1 MESKRNIR
9 GARCWR
15 CHWGERGDDQQYLMS
30 RLDSRILA
38 AAQIQCCH
46 TQYFK
51 FDFEQK
57 TERHTELVIAAGEGD
72 AKTMQRLLKT
82 GVPLLPMA
90 ARADPL
96 LHAIR
101 HNQRDAVFLLLSVGA
116 PLCNQSIEY
125 VTPLEGAHNTLG
137 LPAVFPALI
146 RMAYSEKIQME
157 IQTLKGSKI
166 TGKEEKLLQ
175 VMESYQK
182 SFRIFGN
189 FSKFILESNNYEERS
204 KKARDLLCTA
214 AKYGLSLTCVLL
226 GLEDV
231 CIHPLQDE
239 ENPFKLAFL
248 GNHFDTQVTLCRDM
262 NMVPFTFSLP
272 PSAILPSDLLQE
284 YWVNERKLLDD
295 ICSGKHD
302 HTKLNKYE
310 TNILKKYIEQLSK
323 VKPNEDLKSQDITLE
338 RPDDFFL
345 YLLAKHDLVYILYI
359 LYEKNFKDMY
369 INRVVESFSE
379 CTMLH
384 VASMYGRLNMIEYLL
399 YRNPELDKV
408 TLGKYSAA
416 HLSAIGGHKECYQY
430 ILARMNDD
438 QKEMKCNIQLTAAE
452 LMRKYEEFCSNCQ
465 MPLMTREEAL
475 HVKNETEDGKR
486 AHELLYIKGNYLK
499 ITKPDDLIDVAVN
512 NVCDEKK
519 VNEIKDKIK
528 IETEKLLESIEDKNF
543 KGRTVL
549 TGPLVEGNEIF
560 HVNYV
565 DFMYEVSPEYDIMC
579 KSSESPGEGTIIS
592 MDLPLKGSTFRE
604 EFAKHIKKAIKNYVS
619 KSSDKSDISIAPPFL
634 LHTHKGVYIPWVWN
648 HKYFCLLASYI
659 VPTLKAK
666 HSVNDREESVFI
678 TNVSDGWILR
688 KYREETKY
696 FKDLTEDDRK
706 VWLACRLLRK
716 ITLQLWFAPRF
727 STKRYTQ
734 SWNTYSVGIEG
745 LEERIL
751 KQLFKDEKNAPTECN
766 KKSLFDRVLSVYSRA
781 ANKESGIWVPRP
793 DDDFHGKALS
803 VCGILEYLE
812 SLKKNDNF

>member
-1 MESKRNIR
+1 
-9 GARCWR
+9 
-15 CHWGERGDDQQYLMS
+15 
-30 RLDSRILA
+30 
-38 AAQIQCCH
+38 
-46 TQYFK
+46 
-51 FDFEQK
+51 
-57 TERHTELVIAAGEGD
+57 
-72 AKTMQRLLKT
+72 
-82 GVPLLPMA
+82 MA

-101 HNQRDAVFLLLSVGA
+101 HNQRDALFLLLSAGA
-116 PLCNQSIEY
+116 PLCNQSIEDM
-125 VTPLEGAHNTLG
+125 TPLEGAHNTLG

-157 IQTLKGSKI
+157 IETLKGSKI
-166 TGKEEKLLQ
+166 TGKEEEELLQ

-182 SFRIFGN
+182 CFRIFGN
-189 FSKFILESNNYEERS
+189 FSKFILESNNYDERI

-214 AKYGLSLTCVLL
+214 ASHGLSLTCVLL

-284 YWVNERKLLDD
+284 YWVNERKVLDD

-302 HTKLNKYE
+302 RTKLNKDE
-310 TNILKKYIEQLSK
+310 TNILENYIEQLSK

-359 LYEKNFKDMY
+359 LYEKIFKDMD
-369 INRVVESFSE
+369 INSVVESFSE

-384 VASMYGRLNMIEYLL
+384 VASMYGRLNMLEYLL

-416 HLSAIGGHKECYQY
+416 HLAAIGGHKECYQY

-465 MPLMTREEAL
+465 LPLMTREEAL

-486 AHELLYIKGNYLK
+486 AHKLLYIKGNYLK
-499 ITKPDDLIDVAVN
+499 ITKPDDLIDAAVN
-512 NVCDEKK
+512 NVCEKKK
-519 VNEIKDKIK
+519 VNEISDKIK
-528 IETEKLLESIEDKNF
+528 IETDKLVESIEDKKF
-543 KGRTVL
+543 KGKTVL

-560 HVNYV
+560 HINYV
-565 DFMYEVSPEYDIMC
+565 DFIYEVSPEQDIMC
-579 KSSESPGEGTIIS
+579 KSSGLHEEVSIIS
-592 MDLPLKGSTFRE
+592 KDRLLKGSKFRE
-604 EFAKHIKKAIKNYVS
+604 AFAEHLKKAIKSYVN
-619 KSSDKSDISIAPPFL
+619 KSSDILDISIAPPFQL
-634 LHTHKGVYIPWVWN
+634 YTHKGVYIHWVWN
-648 HKYFCLLASYI
+648 HKYFCLLTSYI
-659 VPTLKAK
+659 VPTLEAELLI
-666 HSVNDREESVFI
+666 NEEESRFEPVFI
-678 TNVSDGWILR
+678 TNNYDEWILS
-688 KYREETKY
+688 KYQEETRY
-696 FKDLTEDDRK
+696 FKHLSEDDRK
-706 VWLACRLLRK
+706 VWLACHLLRK
-716 ITLQLWFAPRF
+716 LTLQLWFAPRF
-727 STKRYTQ
+727 NTKRYTQ
-734 SWNTYSVGIEG
+734 SWNTWSVGIEG

-751 KQLFKDEKNAPTECN
+751 KQLFQDEKNTSTEWN
-766 KKSLFDRVLSVYSRA
+766 KKSVFDRVMSVYSRA
-781 ANKESGIWVPRP
+781 ANKESGKWVPIK
-793 DDDFHGKALS
+793 DEDLHGKASS

-812 SLKKNDNF
+812 SLQKNDNF